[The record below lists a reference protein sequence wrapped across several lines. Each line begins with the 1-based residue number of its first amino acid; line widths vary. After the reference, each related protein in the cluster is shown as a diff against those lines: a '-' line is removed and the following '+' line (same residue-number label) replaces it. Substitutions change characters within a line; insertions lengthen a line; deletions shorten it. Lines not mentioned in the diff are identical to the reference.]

1 MEFKSLQEFIRIVE
15 NALSVQFYGQ
25 SSLLRKSVLKVLASV
40 VGAMLYMM
48 SLIAKRIYK
57 NRFVSTCDVSALEGF
72 GVEYGVPHKVPLAA
86 AGDVTVELNDGV
98 SSVTI
103 PQDTVLVDQAAK
115 LAYSVKATTVIDS
128 DNTKVPVIALEVGYD
143 YNLDAGTVLEFRD
156 DPVAGVKSLTSVN
169 VSGGVAE
176 GVEID
181 GDVFVWGESAE
192 EYRARLLNRVQNPPH
207 GGSANDYWQ
216 MATRFSFVDE
226 AYVIPNIPQSN
237 SVCIALANYKSSD
250 IYLTPAQVEEVSN
263 YITDD
268 VRRPITADV
277 RVFSV
282 TPVNVTVTA
291 YVAPY
296 NDSVRSSVA
305 NCIKAYFRQVKP
317 GSTVSFGDLEDV
329 VRSNSTAKTFTV
341 QSAKKGNTFVDS
353 LSFTLDVSNMYQSV
367 AQVAKLTD
375 SSIVLLNG
383 GT

>member
-1 MEFKSLQEFIRIVE
+1 MAKAPRRI
-15 NALSVQFYGQ
+15 
-25 SSLLRKSVLKVLASV
+25 
-40 VGAMLYMM
+40 
-48 SLIAKRIYK
+48 
-57 NRFVSTCDVSALEGF
+57 
-72 GVEYGVPHKVPLAA
+72 
-86 AGDVTVELNDGV
+86 
-98 SSVTI
+98 
-103 PQDTVLVDQAAK
+103 
-115 LAYSVKATTVIDS
+115 
-128 DNTKVPVIALEVGYD
+128 
-143 YNLDAGTVLEFRD
+143 
-156 DPVAGVKSLTSVN
+156 
-169 VSGGVAE
+169 
-176 GVEID
+176 
-181 GDVFVWGESAE
+181 
-192 EYRARLLNRVQNPPH
+192 YRARLLNRVQNPPH

-216 MATRFSFVDE
+216 MATRFSFVTE
-226 AYVIPNIPQSN
+226 AYVIPNVPQSN
-237 SVCIALANYKSSD
+237 SVSVALANYKSSD
-250 IYLTPAQVEEVSN
+250 IYLTSAQVEEVSN

-282 TPVNVTVTA
+282 TPVNVTITA

-317 GSTVSFGDLEDV
+317 GSTVTFGDLEDV

>member
-15 NALSVQFYGQ
+15 NALSIQFYGQ

-72 GVEYGVPHKVPLAA
+72 GVEYCVPHKVPLAA

-103 PQDTVLVDQAAK
+103 PQDTVLVDQTAK
-115 LAYSVKATTVIDS
+115 LAYFVKATTVIDS

-156 DPVAGVKSLTSVN
+156 DPVAGVKSLTAVN

-181 GDVFVWGESAE
+181 GDVFVWGETAE

-237 SVCIALANYKSSD
+237 SVCIALANYKSST

>member
-15 NALSVQFYGQ
+15 NALSIQFYGQ
-25 SSLLRKSVLKVLASV
+25 SSLLRKSVLKVLAYV

-103 PQDTVLVDQAAK
+103 PQDTVLVDQTAK

-226 AYVIPNIPQSN
+226 AYVIPNVPQSN
-237 SVCIALANYKSSD
+237 SVSVALANYKSSD
-250 IYLTPAQVEEVSN
+250 IYLTSAQVEEVSN

-268 VRRPITADV
+268 ARRPITADV

-341 QSAKKGNTFVDS
+341 QSAKKGDTFVDS